1 VPLSAVTPNLLPK
14 VIIGPYLASFAAVGL
29 AQATRVTGDRSYV
42 AAAWRWLDWY
52 AAHQDAQGYVQ
63 DYDVVNGAAVS
74 TGTADSTDSY
84 AGMFLVTTRA
94 ALVVSGDVAHLA
106 RLAPSVRLAVSAIE
120 STQDQDGLTWAKPSW
135 HGFSGTDI
143 PGVPGAVSWVF
154 PFSRCQRG
162 ASGVAAGCLPRVSGR
177 VGAVAGH
184 LEFDAAALGEGR

>member
-1 VPLSAVTPNLLPK
+1 LSAVTPNLLPK
-14 VIIGPYLASFAAVGL
+14 VIIGPYLASSAAVGL
-29 AQATRVTGDRSYV
+29 AQATRVTGDSYV

-52 AAHQDAQGYVQ
+52 AAHQGRS
-63 DYDVVNGAAVS
+63 AVRAGLRRRQRRCRQQ
-74 TGTADSTDSY
+74 GTADSTDSY

-143 PGVPGAVSWVF
+143 PGVLGAVSW
-154 PFSRCQRG
+154 SSRSARCQRG
-162 ASGVAAGCLPRVSGR
+162 ASGVAAGCLPSVSGR
-177 VGAVAGH
+177 AGAVAGH
-184 LEFDAAALGEGR
+184 LERDAAALGEGR